1 MARRHDPDRFLCALF
16 APAAR
21 REALLLLIALNHE
34 LARAREV
41 TSQPMLALIRLQW
54 WREVA
59 EGAARRHEIAGPLAA
74 ALAAGEVAAADVLAM
89 VEGREAEA
97 DEAIPTLEAWQG
109 YVRAT
114 AGALA
119 AAMARCLGAD
129 AAEMARIAALG
140 AAYGVAGQL
149 RNVAALAS
157 QGRCL
162 LPLDRLQAHGL
173 TLEGVIAR
181 PDDPA
186 LRPVLAELAAWGRQQ
201 LGPRAPLSRK
211 VIAAALPGVLARRDL
226 GRVGRAPGPRGGG
239 DRLAVAAAAAVGR
252 V

>member
-1 MARRHDPDRFLCALF
+1 MGELARRHDPDRFFCALF

-21 REALLLLIALNHE
+21 RESLFLLIALNHE

-59 EGAARRHEIAGPLAA
+59 EGAVRQHEVAGPLAA
-74 ALAAGEVAAADVLAM
+74 ALAAGEIPAADVLRMIEA
-89 VEGREAEA
+89 RETEA
-97 DEAIPTLEAWQG
+97 DDAIPTLAGWQA
-109 YVRAT
+109 YVRGT

-119 AAMARCLGAD
+119 EAMARCLGSALP
-129 AAEMARIAALG
+129 RIEALG
-140 AAYGVAGQL
+140 SAYGVAGQL
-149 RNVAALAS
+149 RNVVAVAG

-173 TLEGVIAR
+173 SIEAVVAR
-181 PDDPA
+181 PSDPA
-186 LRPVLAELAAWGRQQ
+186 LLPVMAELATWGRQLLGTSAQ
-201 LGPRAPLSRK
+201 LPRAL
-211 VIAAALPGVLARRDL
+211 IAAALPGVLARRDL
-226 GRVGRAPGPRGGG
+226 GRIGRVPGPRGGG
-239 DRLAVAAAAAVGR
+239 DKLAVMAAAAIGR

>member
-16 APAAR
+16 APSAR
-21 REALLLLIALNHE
+21 RESLFLLIAVNHE

-59 EGAARRHEIAGPLAA
+59 EGAVRHHEVAGPLAA
-74 ALAAGEVAAADVLAM
+74 ALAAGEILAADVLAM
-89 VEGREAEA
+89 IEGRETEA
-97 DEAIPTLEAWQG
+97 DEAIPSLDAWQG

-119 AAMARCLGAD
+119 VAMARRLGAD
-129 AAEMARIAALG
+129 AAALG
-140 AAYGVAGQL
+140 RIEALGVAYGVAGQL
-149 RNVAALAS
+149 RNVPAAAS
-157 QGRCL
+157 QGRCM
-162 LPLDRLQAHGL
+162 LPLDLLQAHGL
-173 TLEGVIAR
+173 TAEMVVAR

-186 LRPVLAELAAWGRQQ
+186 LRPVLAELAAWGRRL
-201 LGPRAPLSRK
+201 LGPRVAVPRPL
-211 VIAAALPGVLARRDL
+211 IAAALPGVLARRDL

-239 DRLAVAAAAAVGR
+239 DKLAVAAAAAACR